1 MSDYEMVKQ
10 LYEWGFDV
18 EMYAKLG
25 TITQQE
31 YEEIT
36 KLNRGEQN
44 GEETS

>member
-18 EMYAKLG
+18 EMYVKLG

-31 YEEIT
+31 YEEI
-36 KLNRGEQN
+36 KEV
-44 GEETS
+44 S